1 MLYQVLRR
9 TIERGNFDLAEIQE
23 KLDVFYAVG
32 RIIQDEYS
40 ELVGMLQN

>member
-32 RIIQDEYS
+32 RITQDEYS